1 MKHEEITDKII
12 KAFYKVYNTLGY
24 GFLDKV
30 YERAM
35 LIELKQMGLNT
46 ESQSKILVYYYG
58 NIIGDYCSDLTVEN
72 VVICELKAAEC
83 IVEEHE
89 FQLINYLKATT
100 IEVSGFYSS
109 PSIWQGTF
117 KSAAIWS
124 VDGGVQ
130 QTLFKGKATAK
141 ASVTDVFQT
150 LRWSGV
156 SDFAGQYM
164 KVKGGNESRQVRL
177 GLIYRFGSSQVKNS
191 RQRKTSAEEEGQRVG
206 SQGGGIN

>member
-12 KAFYKVYNTLGY
+12 QAFYKVYNTLGY
-24 GFLDKV
+24 GFLEKV

-58 NIIGDYCSDLTVEN
+58 NIIGDYCADLTIEN

-100 IEVSGFYSS
+100 IEVGLLLNFGKK
-109 PSIWQGTF
+109 PEIRRKIF
-117 KSAAIWS
+117 DNDRKPLLKK
-124 VDGGVQ
+124 
-130 QTLFKGKATAK
+130 LF
-141 ASVTDVFQT
+141 
-150 LRWSGV
+150 
-156 SDFAGQYM
+156 
-164 KVKGGNESRQVRL
+164 E
-177 GLIYRFGSSQVKNS
+177 
-191 RQRKTSAEEEGQRVG
+191 
-206 SQGGGIN
+206 